1 MPKPFIPDLLPL
13 LKNIDWE
20 SLLPNIVRA
29 NSAVAKFDGL
39 LESIQNSLLFLNP
52 LMIQEAVLSSKI
64 EGTQASLNEV
74 LAFEAAPKRKQD
86 NIHDIEEVINYRN
99 ALIYATE
106 ELGRRP
112 ICLNLIKDIHKI
124 LLRGVRGQNKA
135 RGEFRR
141 IQNWIGNP
149 GSTIATA
156 TYVPPDPY
164 LLLDILSN
172 WEKYCHYDEKDKIV
186 QLAIIHAQF
195 EIIHPFLDGNGRIG
209 RILIPLFLYEQKIL
223 KYPAL
228 YVSEFFEEN
237 RKNYYDN
244 LRAVSIHA
252 AWDAWINYFLE
263 AIINQA
269 ENNTKR
275 AKGIVRLYEEMKQ
288 SIQEITKSRN
298 SVKIQDFLF
307 SKLFFETSDFAE
319 STELSKP
326 HAARVIKSLLKNNI
340 INIVTPA
347 QGRRPAMYSFLP
359 LMEIIQQKIEP
370 ALHIDCKEGGAE
382 LMSLPSNC

>member
-1 MPKPFIPDLLPL
+1 MLKPFIPDSLPL
-13 LKNIDWE
+13 LKRIDWE

-39 LESIQNSLLFLNP
+39 LESIQNPLLFLSP
-52 LMIQEAVLSSKI
+52 LMTQEAVLSSRI

-99 ALIYATE
+99 ALVYATE
-106 ELGRRP
+106 ELSHRP
-112 ICLNLIKDIHKI
+112 ICLNLIKDIHKV
-124 LLRGVRGQNKA
+124 LLKGVRGQNKA

-141 IQNWIGNP
+141 IQNWIGKP

-156 TYVPPDPY
+156 TYVPPEPH
-164 LLLDILSN
+164 LLLDFLSN
-172 WEKYCHYDEKDKIV
+172 WEKYCHYNEKDKIV

-209 RILIPLFLYEQKIL
+209 RISIPLFLYEQKML

-244 LRAVSIHA
+244 LRAISTHTE
-252 AWDAWINYFLE
+252 WDTWINYFLE
-263 AIINQA
+263 AIIDQA
-269 ENNTKR
+269 ANNTKR

-307 SKLFFETSDFAE
+307 SKLLFETSDFTE

-326 HAARVIKSLLKNNI
+326 HAARVIKRLLENEI

-359 LMEIIQQKIEP
+359 LMEIIQQK
-370 ALHIDCKEGGAE
+370 
-382 LMSLPSNC
+382 S